1 MAIKSRMP
9 SSGAIEKA
17 IEALNDGLEISG
29 AGTEVQLPEKEVNF
43 EPDVEITELPDGG
56 AEINTDP
63 NAPIDQSQIAF
74 DANLADYIEEGDLQ
88 KLSDKLVASY
98 ESDKQSRK
106 DWEETYTK
114 GLDML
119 GFKYEDRTQPFA
131 GANGVIH
138 PLLAESVT
146 QFQAQA
152 YKELL
157 PPGGPV
163 NTEIVGEIVPEI
175 EEQAKRVKDYMNYQI
190 THVMKEYD
198 PDMDQLLFYLPL
210 SGSAFKKTYYDG
222 LLQRAVSKFVSSEDC
237 VVNYMASSLE
247 DAVRITHTTKIDAN
261 ELRKQQVSGFY
272 RDIPITSG
280 SVSTVDDIKE
290 KIDELQGASN
300 TVASDDD
307 EHVLLEMHVD
317 ADITGFE
324 DQSGIKLP
332 YIITIDQYST
342 KILSIKRN
350 WFEADQSRR
359 RIDYFTHYKF
369 LPGLGFYGF
378 GLIHMLGGL
387 SRTATSVLRQ
397 LIDSG
402 TLANLPAGFKA
413 RGMRIRDHDEPLQPG
428 EFRDVDVTGAS
439 IKESLL
445 PLPYKEPS
453 QVLFALL
460 GFCVDAGKSFA
471 AIADMKM
478 GEGNEQNPVG
488 TTLALLERGT
498 KVMSAI
504 HKRLHYAQGVE
515 FNLLARC
522 FQMYLPPEYPY
533 MVRGGNRMIKQ
544 ADFDERVDILPISNP
559 NIFSMSQRVMLAQQ
573 QLQLAIANPAL
584 HNLREAYRRVYQALD
599 VDNIDALLKP
609 DPGNPPPKS
618 PATENSEAMRGQ
630 DPKAF
635 PQQNHKAHIE
645 AHAEFMFTRPVQIN
659 PQLYA
664 MMEGHVLQHIAIMA
678 AEQVEQEM
686 MPQAQELQQQ
696 VQQLQQQAQ
705 QNPAMQQ
712 QVQQQVQQLQQ
723 QFMAQKEAAIAMV
736 ESQLIKEMAKE
747 ESVRSGME
755 EQDPLVK
762 LKQQEIDLKAAE
774 LMQKSQH
781 DETKM
786 LMETAVDAEK
796 LDLEREKL
804 SSSNE
809 LGMVKE
815 SFGLMKEGQKDAT
828 AEIKEDVASL
838 RDLAK
843 NRSNEKI
850 AAMRERAAARKA
862 KSNGKSSKSN

>member
-131 GANGVIH
+131 GASGVIH

-175 EEQAKRVKDYMNYQI
+175 EEQAKRVKDYMNNQI

-237 VVNYMASSLE
+237 VINYMASSLE

-290 KIDELQGASN
+290 KIDELQGASDN
-300 TVASDDD
+300 LASDDD

-317 ADITGFE
+317 ADVPGFE

>member
-9 SSGAIEKA
+9 ASGAIEKA

-29 AGTEVQLPEKEVNF
+29 GGTEVQLPNKQVNLD
-43 EPDVEITELPDGG
+43 PNVEITELPDGG

-63 NAPIDQSQIAF
+63 NAPVDQSQIPF
-74 DANLADYIEEGDLQ
+74 DANLAEYLEEGDLQ
-88 KLSDKLVASY
+88 KLSDKLIGSY

-119 GFKYEDRTQPFA
+119 GFKYDDRTQPFE
-131 GANGVIH
+131 GASGVIH
-138 PLLAESVT
+138 PLLAESAT

-157 PPGGPV
+157 PPAGPV
-163 NTEIVGEIVPEI
+163 NTEIVGEITPQV
-175 EEQAKRVKDYMNYQI
+175 EEQAKRVKDFMNYQI
-190 THVMKEYD
+190 TNVMKEYD

-210 SGSAFKKTYYDG
+210 SGSAFKKTYHDSVLG
-222 LLQRAVSKFVSSEDC
+222 RPVSKFVSSEDC

-247 DAVRITHTTKIDAN
+247 DAVRITHATKVDSNA
-261 ELRKQQVSGFY
+261 LRKQQVSGFY

-280 SVSTVDDIKE
+280 TVSTSDVKE
-290 KIDELQGASN
+290 KIDELHG
-300 TVASDDD
+300 VSDNLSSEDD

-317 ADITGFE
+317 ADVPGFE

-332 YIITIDQYST
+332 YVITIDQYST

-350 WFEADQSRR
+350 WNQQDQLRNR
-359 RIDYFTHYKF
+359 VDYFTHYKF

-397 LIDSG
+397 LIDAG

-428 EFRDVDVTGAS
+428 EFRDVDVTGTS
-439 IKESLL
+439 IRESLL

-522 FQMYLPPEYPY
+522 IKMFLPPEYPY
-533 MVRGGNRMIKQ
+533 MVKGGNRMIKQ
-544 ADFDERVDILPISNP
+544 ADFDDRVDILPVSNP

-573 QLQLAIANPAL
+573 QLQMATANPAL

-618 PATENSEAMRGQ
+618 PATENSEAMRGT

-659 PQLYA
+659 VQVYA
-664 MMEGHVLQHIAIMA
+664 MMEAHILQHIAIMA
-678 AEQVEQEM
+678 AEQVEQQM
-686 MPQAQELQQQ
+686 QQQ
-696 VQQLQQQAQ
+696 TQQLQQQIQ
-705 QNPAMQQ
+705 QMQQ
-712 QVQQQVQQLQQ
+712 QAAQNPQIQQQIQQMQQ
-723 QFMAQKEAAIAMV
+723 QFVTQKESAISDLEAK
-736 ESQLIKEMAKE
+736 LIKNMAAE
-747 ESVRSGME
+747 EQQRSGLE
-755 EQDPLVK
+755 DKDPLIK

-774 LMQKSQH
+774 LQQKGEH
-781 DETKM
+781 DQTKM

-796 LDLEREKL
+796 LDLEREKMQ
-804 SSSNE
+804 STNE
-809 LGMVKE
+809 LGIVKE
-815 SFGLMKEGQKDAT
+815 SFGLMKEGQKDTT

-838 RDLAK
+838 RDAAK

-850 AAMRERAAARKA
+850 AGMRERSASRKA
-862 KSNGKSSKSN
+862 NGKSKTK

>member
-9 SSGAIEKA
+9 SSGSIEKA
-17 IEALNDGLEISG
+17 IEALTEGLEISG
-29 AGTEVQLPEKEVNF
+29 GGGTEVQLPDKNVTMENNVEV
-43 EPDVEITELPDGG
+43 TELPDGG

-63 NAPIDQSQIAF
+63 NAPIDQSQVPF
-74 DANLADYIEEGDLQ
+74 GANLAEYIEESDLK
-88 KLSDKLVASY
+88 KLSDKLISAY
-98 ESDKQSRK
+98 DSDKISRK

-119 GFKYEDRTQPFA
+119 GFKYDDRTQPFE
-131 GANGVIH
+131 GASGVIH
-138 PLLAESVT
+138 PLLAESAT

-157 PPGGPV
+157 PPSGPV
-163 NTEIVGEIVPEI
+163 NTEVVGEITPEV
-175 EEQAKRVKDYMNYQI
+175 EEQAKRVKDFMNYQI
-190 THVMKEYD
+190 VHVMKEYD

-222 LLQRAVSKFVSSEDC
+222 VAQRAVSKFVSSEDC

-247 DAVRITHTTKIDAN
+247 DASRITHVTKVDDNA
-261 ELRKQQVSGFY
+261 LRKQQVSGFY
-272 RDIPITSG
+272 RDIPVVSG
-280 SVSTVDDIKE
+280 SVSTTDDVKE
-290 KIDELQGASN
+290 KVDELHGVSDKL
-300 TVASDDD
+300 ASDDD
-307 EHVLLEMHVD
+307 EHVLLEMHVN
-317 ADITGFE
+317 ADVSGFE
-324 DQSGIKLP
+324 DESGIKLP

-342 KILSIKRN
+342 KVLSIKRN
-350 WFEADQSRR
+350 WLEQDPLKNRT
-359 RIDYFTHYKF
+359 DYFTHYKF

-397 LIDSG
+397 LIDAG

-413 RGMRIRDHDEPLQPG
+413 RGMRIRDQDEPLQPG
-428 EFRDVDVTGAS
+428 EFRDVDVTGTS
-439 IKESLL
+439 IRESLL

-453 QVLFALL
+453 QTLFALL

-522 FQMYLPPEYPY
+522 IKMFLPPEYPY
-533 MVRGGNRMIKQ
+533 MVRGGNRKIKQ
-544 ADFDERVDILPISNP
+544 SDFDDRIDILPVSNP

-573 QLQLAIANPAL
+573 QLQLAQSNPAL

-618 PATENSEAMRGQ
+618 PAMENSEAMRGAEQ
-630 DPKAF
+630 KVFPK
-635 PQQNHKAHIE
+635 QNHKAHIE
-645 AHAEFMFTRPVQIN
+645 AHAEFMFTRPIQIN

-664 MMEGHVLQHIAIMA
+664 MMEAHVLQHIAIMC
-678 AEQVEQEM
+678 AETVEQQM
-686 MPQAQELQQQ
+686 AQQAQQLQQQ

-705 QNPAMQQ
+705 QNP
-712 QVQQQVQQLQQ
+712 QVQQQIQQLQQ
-723 QFMAQKEAAIAMV
+723 QFTSQKESAIAVM
-736 ESQLIKEMAKE
+736 EAEAIKQMAEE
-747 ESVRSGME
+747 ESKRSGME
-755 EQDPLVK
+755 DQDPLIK

-774 LMQKSQH
+774 LMNKSQH
-781 DETKM
+781 DQTKM

-796 LDLEREKL
+796 LDLEREKM
-804 SSSNE
+804 SSNSE
-809 LGMVKE
+809 LSMVKE
-815 SFGLMKEGQKDAT
+815 SFGLMKDGQKDAT
-828 AEIKEDVASL
+828 AEIKDDVASL
-838 RDLAK
+838 RDVAK
-843 NRSNEKI
+843 NQSNERI
-850 AAMRERAAARKA
+850 AGMRERAAARKTNGQP
-862 KSNGKSSKSN
+862 KSK

>member
-131 GANGVIH
+131 GASGVIH

-190 THVMKEYD
+190 THEMKEYD

-237 VVNYMASSLE
+237 VINYMASSLE

-324 DQSGIKLP
+324 DQSGI
-332 YIITIDQYST
+332 
-342 KILSIKRN
+342 
-350 WFEADQSRR
+350 
-359 RIDYFTHYKF
+359 
-369 LPGLGFYGF
+369 
-378 GLIHMLGGL
+378 
-387 SRTATSVLRQ
+387 
-397 LIDSG
+397 
-402 TLANLPAGFKA
+402 
-413 RGMRIRDHDEPLQPG
+413 
-428 EFRDVDVTGAS
+428 
-439 IKESLL
+439 
-445 PLPYKEPS
+445 
-453 QVLFALL
+453 
-460 GFCVDAGKSFA
+460 
-471 AIADMKM
+471 
-478 GEGNEQNPVG
+478 
-488 TTLALLERGT
+488 
-498 KVMSAI
+498 
-504 HKRLHYAQGVE
+504 
-515 FNLLARC
+515 
-522 FQMYLPPEYPY
+522 
-533 MVRGGNRMIKQ
+533 
-544 ADFDERVDILPISNP
+544 
-559 NIFSMSQRVMLAQQ
+559 
-573 QLQLAIANPAL
+573 
-584 HNLREAYRRVYQALD
+584 
-599 VDNIDALLKP
+599 
-609 DPGNPPPKS
+609 
-618 PATENSEAMRGQ
+618 
-630 DPKAF
+630 
-635 PQQNHKAHIE
+635 
-645 AHAEFMFTRPVQIN
+645 
-659 PQLYA
+659 
-664 MMEGHVLQHIAIMA
+664 
-678 AEQVEQEM
+678 
-686 MPQAQELQQQ
+686 
-696 VQQLQQQAQ
+696 
-705 QNPAMQQ
+705 
-712 QVQQQVQQLQQ
+712 
-723 QFMAQKEAAIAMV
+723 
-736 ESQLIKEMAKE
+736 
-747 ESVRSGME
+747 
-755 EQDPLVK
+755 
-762 LKQQEIDLKAAE
+762 
-774 LMQKSQH
+774 
-781 DETKM
+781 
-786 LMETAVDAEK
+786 
-796 LDLEREKL
+796 
-804 SSSNE
+804 
-809 LGMVKE
+809 
-815 SFGLMKEGQKDAT
+815 
-828 AEIKEDVASL
+828 
-838 RDLAK
+838 
-843 NRSNEKI
+843 
-850 AAMRERAAARKA
+850 
-862 KSNGKSSKSN
+862 

>member
-1 MAIKSRMP
+1 MPPKTRPIP
-9 SSGAIEKA
+9 SSTIEKA
-17 IEALNDGLEISG
+17 IDALAN
-29 AGTEVQLPEKEVNF
+29 AGVEVGENEVATDVQIPEREDLF
-43 EPDVEITELPDGG
+43 EPDVNIEELPDGG
-56 AEINTDP
+56 ADVNFDP
-63 NAPIDQSQIAF
+63 NAPIDQSQIPF
-74 DANLADYIEEGDLQ
+74 NGNLAEYIEENDLQ
-88 KLSDKLVASY
+88 TLSNKLIASY
-98 ESDKQSRK
+98 ESDKMSRK
-106 DWEETYTK
+106 DWEDTYIK

-119 GFKYEDRTQPFA
+119 GFKYETRTQPFEGAA
-131 GANGVIH
+131 GVVH

-157 PPGGPV
+157 PPAGPV
-163 NTEIVGEIVPEI
+163 NTEIVGEITPEV
-175 EEQAKRVKDYMNYQI
+175 EEQAKRVKDYMNYMI

-222 LLQRAVSKFVSSEDC
+222 LLQRPVSKFITGEDC

-247 DAVRITHTTKIDAN
+247 DAHRITHVTKMDEN

-272 RDIPITSG
+272 RDIPIATG
-280 SVSTVDDIKE
+280 TVNTLDEVTE
-290 KIDELQGASN
+290 KVDKLQG
-300 TVASDDD
+300 VSDVISQGDN
-307 EHVLLEMHVD
+307 EHFVLEMHVT
-317 ADITGFE
+317 ADVPGFE
-324 DQSGIKLP
+324 DPDGIKLP
-332 YIITIDQYST
+332 YIISIDQFST

-350 WFEADQSRR
+350 WKEQDQVKN

-397 LIDSG
+397 LIDAG

-428 EFRDVDVTGAS
+428 EFRDVDVTGTS

-522 FQMYLPPEYPY
+522 IQMYLPPEYPY
-533 MVRGGNRMIKQ
+533 MVKGGNRMIKQ
-544 ADFDERVDILPISNP
+544 SDFDERVDILPISNP

-573 QLQLAIANPAL
+573 QLQMAIANPAL

-599 VDNIDALLKP
+599 VDNIDAILKP
-609 DPGNPPPKS
+609 DPEQPLPMS
-618 PATENSEAMRGQ
+618 PAMENSLAMKGQ
-630 DPKAF
+630 NPKAF
-635 PQQNHKAHIE
+635 PDQNHKAHIDT
-645 AHAEFMFTRPVQIN
+645 HGEFMFTRMVQIN

-664 MMEGHVLQHIAIMA
+664 MMEAHVMEHIALMA
-678 AEQVEQEM
+678 AMQVEEEM
-686 MPQAQELQQQ
+686 KQQIQQ
-696 VQQLQQQAQ
+696 VDQMMQQAQ
-705 QNPAMQQ
+705 QNQQ
-712 QVQQQVQQLQQ
+712 MAQQAEQASQQLKTQ
-723 QFMAQKEAAIAMV
+723 MESKIAELEATMIAQ
-736 ESQLIKEMAKE
+736 MAKE
-747 ESVRSGME
+747 EQEKAGNM
-755 EQDPLVK
+755 EQDPLVR

-774 LMQKSQH
+774 LSMKGEVE
-781 DETKM
+781 DNK
-786 LMETAVDAEK
+786 LMADIGIEAEK
-796 LDLEREKL
+796 MDLERDKIKSKTEETL
-804 SSSNE
+804 
-809 LGMVKE
+809 VKE
-815 SFGLMKEGQKDAT
+815 SFGA
-828 AEIKEDVASL
+828 IKEDTKQTIDEIRQNMEDL
-838 RDLAK
+838 RENKKIRSAERIAVMKEKMNGRK
-843 NRSNEKI
+843 NSQNK
-850 AAMRERAAARKA
+850 
-862 KSNGKSSKSN
+862 

>member
-1 MAIKSRMP
+1 MP
-9 SSGAIEKA
+9 PKNQIEKA
-17 IEALNDGLEISG
+17 IKALAS
-29 AGTEVQLPEKEVNF
+29 AGVDIGDNEQAMDVQVPEKSVDF
-43 EPDVEITELPDGG
+43 EPDVDINELPDGS
-56 AEINTDP
+56 ADVSFDP
-63 NAPIDQSQIAF
+63 NAPIDQSQIQF
-74 DANLADYIEEGDLQ
+74 GDNLAEFIEESELQ
-88 KLSDKLVASY
+88 ELSNKLVAGY
-98 ESDKQSRK
+98 EADKQSRK

-131 GANGVIH
+131 GASGVIH

-163 NTEIVGEIVPEI
+163 NTEIVGEITPPL
-175 EEQAKRVKDYMNYQI
+175 EEQAKRVKDFMNYQL

-210 SGSAFKKTYYDG
+210 SGSAFKKVYYDA
-222 LLQRAVSKFVSSEDC
+222 LLQRGVSKFVSSEDC
-237 VVNYMASSLE
+237 VVNYMATSLE
-247 DAVRITHTTKIDAN
+247 DAARITHVTKIDDN

-272 RDIPITSG
+272 RDIPVTSG
-280 SVSTVDDIKE
+280 SVSTADDIKE
-290 KIDELQGASN
+290 KIDELQGTNANLAS
-300 TVASDDD
+300 SDD
-307 EHVLLEMHVD
+307 EHVLLEMHVN
-317 ADITGFE
+317 ADVSGFE
-324 DQSGIKLP
+324 DESGIKLP

-342 KILSIKRN
+342 KILSIRRN
-350 WFEADQSRR
+350 WLEEDQLKRR
-359 RIDYFTHYKF
+359 KEYFVHFKF

-504 HKRLHYAQGVE
+504 HKRLHYAQGTE
-515 FNLLARC
+515 FNLVAQC
-522 FQMYLPPEYPY
+522 IKMFLPPEYPY
-533 MVRGGNRMIKQ
+533 MVRGGNKMIKQ
-544 ADFDERVDILPISNP
+544 ADFDDRVDILPISNP

-573 QLQLAIANPAL
+573 QLQLAMANPML

-609 DPGNPPPKS
+609 DPDQPQPMS
-618 PATENSEAMRGQ
+618 PAMENALSMRGQ
-630 DPKAF
+630 QPKAF
-635 PQQNHKAHIE
+635 PPQNHQSHMDAHG
-645 AHAEFMFTRPVQIN
+645 EFIATRMVQIN

-664 MMEGHVLQHIAIMA
+664 MMQSHIMEHIALVA
-678 AEQVEQEM
+678 AVQVEEEM
-686 MPQAQELQQQ
+686 KQQTAQ
-696 VQQLQQQAQ
+696 VQQMMQQAQ
-705 QNPAMQQ
+705 QNPQMAQQ
-712 QVQQQVQQLQQ
+712 AQGAAQQLQT
-723 QFMAQKEAAIAMV
+723 QKESRIAELEATMV
-736 ESQLIKEMAKE
+736 SEMAKRE
-747 ESVRSGME
+747 KEMVDKN
-755 EQDPLVK
+755 QDPLVR

-774 LMQKSQH
+774 ISMKGEQEDNKIMA
-781 DETKM
+781 DIGIE
-786 LMETAVDAEK
+786 AEK
-796 LDLEREKL
+796 LDLERSKL
-804 SSSNE
+804 SS
-809 LGMVKE
+809 GMQETLVKE
-815 SFGLMKEGQKDAT
+815 GLNAIKESDQQTID
-828 AEIKEDVASL
+828 EIKENMQSL
-838 RDLAK
+838 REDKKL
-843 NRSNEKI
+843 RSAEKI
-850 AAMRERAAARKA
+850 ASMKEKMNGRKN
-862 KSNGKSSKSN
+862 SNNS

>member
-1 MAIKSRMP
+1 MAPKTRPIP
-9 SSGAIEKA
+9 NSSIEKA
-17 IEALNDGLEISG
+17 IDALASAGVDVG
-29 AGTEVQLPEKEVNF
+29 ANERATDVQVPEKDVNF
-43 EPDVEITELPDGG
+43 EPDVDIQGLPDGG
-56 AEINTDP
+56 ADVSFDP
-63 NAPIDQSQIAF
+63 NAPVDQSQIPF
-74 DANLADYIEEGDLQ
+74 NANLADFIEENDLQ
-88 KLSDKLVASY
+88 KLSNKLVAAY

-106 DWEETYTK
+106 DWEDTYVK

-119 GFKYEDRTQPFA
+119 GFKYEDRTQPFEGAA
-131 GANGVIH
+131 GVVH

-157 PPGGPV
+157 PPAGPV
-163 NTEIVGEIVPEI
+163 NTEIVGEITPQV
-175 EEQAKRVKDYMNYQI
+175 EEQAKRVKDYMNYQL

-210 SGSAFKKTYYDG
+210 SGSAFKKTYYDS
-222 LLQRAVSKFVSSEDC
+222 LLQRPVSKFISSEDC

-247 DAVRITHTTKIDAN
+247 DAVRITHVTKTDAN

-280 SVSTVDDIKE
+280 SVATTSDVPD
-290 KIDELQGASN
+290 KIDELQGTSD
-300 TVASDDD
+300 TTPQDDD
-307 EHVLLEMHVD
+307 EHSLLEIHVA
-317 ADITGFE
+317 ADVPGFE
-324 DQSGIKLP
+324 DQDGIKLP
-332 YIITIDQYST
+332 YIITIDQFST
-342 KILSIKRN
+342 KVLSIKRN
-350 WFEADQSRR
+350 WIEQDPVKN

-397 LIDSG
+397 LIDAG

-428 EFRDVDVTGAS
+428 EFRDVDVTGTS

-504 HKRLHYAQGVE
+504 HKRLHYAQGIE

-522 FQMYLPPEYPY
+522 IKMFLPPEYPY
-533 MVRGGNRMIKQ
+533 MVKGGNRMIKQ
-544 ADFDERVDILPISNP
+544 QDFDDRIDILPVSNP

-584 HNLREAYRRVYQALD
+584 HNIREAYRRVYQALD
-599 VDNIDALLKP
+599 VDNIDAILKP
-609 DPGNPPPKS
+609 DPDQPQPMS
-618 PATENSEAMRGQ
+618 PAMENSLAMKGQ
-630 DPKAF
+630 NPKAF
-635 PQQNHKAHIE
+635 PDQNHKAHMDT
-645 AHAEFMFTRPVQIN
+645 HGEFMFTRMVQIN

-664 MMEGHVLQHIAIMA
+664 MMESHIMEHIAQA
-678 AEQVEQEM
+678 AALQVQEEM
-686 MPQAQELQQQ
+686 KQQIQQ
-696 VQQLQQQAQ
+696 VDQMMQQAQ
-705 QNPAMQQ
+705 QNPQMMQQ
-712 QVQQQVQQLQQ
+712 AQQAQQQLKTQ
-723 QFMAQKEAAIAMV
+723 MESKIAEMEAVMIA
-736 ESQLIKEMAKE
+736 EMAKQE
-747 ESVRSGME
+747 QEKAGNMA
-755 EQDPLVK
+755 QDPLVR

-774 LMQKSQH
+774 VAMKGEVEDNKLMA
-781 DETKM
+781 DIGIE
-786 LMETAVDAEK
+786 AEK
-796 LDLEREKL
+796 MDLERDKMKGKMEETL
-804 SSSNE
+804 A
-809 LGMVKE
+809 KE
-815 SFGLMKEGQKDAT
+815 SFGA
-828 AEIKEDVASL
+828 IKEDTKQTIDEIRQNMEDL
-838 RDLAK
+838 RENKKIRSAERIAVMKEKMNGRK
-843 NRSNEKI
+843 NSQNK
-850 AAMRERAAARKA
+850 
-862 KSNGKSSKSN
+862 